1 LFQLVTSEVVN
12 GSSACPACGSVTP
25 LVTGERIATRDL
37 AAAWRREDEAIGAGE
52 MTESR
57 TAAILAA
64 LPPEIGFDRCE
75 SCGLEV
81 ATPPTVW
88 SSIAYPRDQSY
99 PIRWEFLR
107 AVEDLGTSPL
117 DLLEIGCGE
126 GHFLELAGARSH
138 RAVGIDFSETAVAK
152 ARARGVDAFC
162 GGFEE
167 LARHVGDAR
176 RFDAIVLFQV
186 IEHLARP
193 DVLFRELAR
202 WGRPGARLFI
212 SCPGPRR
219 FTRLIGEQQAGARD
233 FWDYPPHHVLR
244 WSIPALRAFTTRQ
257 GWHVEE
263 VMEEPFSWVAA
274 GSHIGVARA
283 IHRGQLHHPV
293 HRRLSIAIAWL
304 RLLMSPTSRAG
315 MSLYLRAVRT

>member
-1 LFQLVTSEVVN
+1 MRTAVGNEST
-12 GSSACPACGSVTP
+12 ACPACGSVTP
-25 LVTGERIATRDL
+25 LAVGERIATRDL
-37 AAAWRREDEAIGAGE
+37 AAAWRREDEAIGARE
-52 MTESR
+52 RAESR

-81 ATPPTVW
+81 ATPATVW
-88 SSIAYPRDQSY
+88 SSADYPRDQSY

-107 AVEDLGTSPL
+107 AVDDMGSAPL

-126 GHFLELAGARSH
+126 GHFLQLAASKGH
-138 RAVGIDFSETAVAK
+138 RAAGIDFSDTAVAK
-152 ARARGVDAFC
+152 AQARGLRAFC
-162 GGFEE
+162 GGFDE
-167 LARHVGDAR
+167 LGRHVGDTM

-193 DVLFRELAR
+193 DVLFREVAR
-202 WGRPGARLFI
+202 WARPGARLFI

-219 FTRLIGEQQAGARD
+219 FTRLIDEQQAGTRD

-244 WSIPALRAFTTRQ
+244 WSIPALRAFITRQ
-257 GWHVEE
+257 GWRVEE

-293 HRRLSIAIAWL
+293 NRRLSIAIAWL
-304 RLLMSPTSRAG
+304 RLLRSPASRAG